1 MLKKIAATTA
11 LALAATGMASS
22 AAQAAPLATKDVV
35 YETNEEQAR
44 LVVDQVKT
52 NRAPSQRWELRL
64 SLYKDDN
71 EDGVYELVEREHIDY
86 ARKGFRVLR
95 FVVEPQHNQARVDLE
110 VKRKNTKKYRE
121 AHFIARDA
129 LNAFVP
135 DPIRSSRR
143 PATGSGGSALGHRG
157 TGLRRATRWYA
168 GRPLAG

>member
-1 MLKKIAATTA
+1 MLKKIAATAA

-35 YETNEEQAR
+35 YETNEQHAR
-44 LVVDQVKT
+44 LVLDQVRT
-52 NRAPSQRWELRL
+52 DRAPSQRWELRL
-64 SLYKDDN
+64 SLFKDED

-95 FVVEPQHNQARVDLE
+95 FVVEPQHNQARVDLQ

-121 AHFIARDA
+121 AHFIARDF

-135 DPIRSSRR
+135 DPD
-143 PATGSGGSALGHRG
+143 PEQ
-157 TGLRRATRWYA
+157 
-168 GRPLAG
+168 P